1 MLPLFRNI
9 SIPAF
14 NQLSSNDLNL
24 SFKIIEIYFALKNV
38 SKGIANITIIP
49 KMTLSNDRLI
59 NLFLVVYRK
68 ISMVVT
74 IFTDVQVIIA
84 EVRNIVSNVNI

>member
-14 NQLSSNDLNL
+14 NQLSSNDLNI

-38 SKGIANITIIP
+38 QRHCQY
-49 KMTLSNDRLI
+49 NDNTKNDI
-59 NLFLVVYRK
+59 
-68 ISMVVT
+68 
-74 IFTDVQVIIA
+74 VQ
-84 EVRNIVSNVNI
+84 